1 MSRFAPR
8 PAVRKG
14 QKANR
19 RSPLVDR
26 FWSKVEP
33 VDGCWSWTGYV
44 SPNGYG
50 QIGVDRVVLYVH
62 RWAYEHFIG
71 PIPEGLH
78 LDHLCERR
86 NCCKPWHLEP
96 VTQAENNRR
105 AAIVRRLN
113 AGAA

>member
-1 MSRFAPR
+1 MSRFTPR

-19 RSPLVDR
+19 RSPIIER

-33 VDGCWSWTGYV
+33 DGSCWGWRGHRQ
-44 SPNGYG
+44 PNGYG
-50 QIGVDRVVLYVH
+50 QFSENQRVIYAH

-71 PIPEGLH
+71 PIPAGLH
-78 LDHLCERR
+78 IDHLC
-86 NCCKPWHLEP
+86 NNPSCVKPDHLEP

-105 AAIVRRLN
+105 AAARR
-113 AGAA
+113 AA